1 MNSGFPSPVP
11 RPASFFRVGVYRFLA
26 ILTLPVLLLLGA
38 TCILIMYHLADIE
51 KLAADTNEKRLPGI
65 LAAQRT
71 LINIENMR
79 RNVAMIYNAQDPRLR
94 RNALIDA
101 LALASESVFEPDS
114 GFIDYARTAEPLI
127 RSLSE
132 AKSRSDEAA
141 DSLHN
146 EELRFSNANG
156 RLLLRAGL
164 PDVPHMAHNARYLS
178 SDTDI
183 AQDAAHSEHIQELLF
198 PLQTLC
204 REVPSDDPALRD
216 DCDRFK
222 SSWNALTAAWRQY
235 VNADNGARALWRELD
250 ELLRKLSDDASSVEA
265 ELTYRAMEHI
275 RTEARRARTAFFM
288 ASLLLIGVL
297 IVFVAAVHR
306 SILAPIALASRDLR
320 KIRYGQPTNS
330 IPPVRLRELQDL
342 LDLLPSLSRHLAE
355 LSERSGQLEKEKDRY
370 ANLSL
375 RDALTGVYNRRSF
388 DEQLSRDGRKVSLS
402 LLMLDVDLFKLY
414 NDTFGHQ
421 AGDAALAAVAHAME
435 QSLLRGTD
443 KVFRYGGEEFAVLL
457 PNATEKA
464 ARAVA
469 ERIQRNV
476 RALALPHPAS
486 SVAPV
491 LTVSIGVALR
501 TPDDK
506 ADDTELITRADKAL
520 YRAKSSGRDRV
531 CLYRPE
537 DGPTAR
543 P

>member
-11 RPASFFRVGVYRFLA
+11 RPASFRRVWVYRFLA

-235 VNADNGARALWRELD
+235 VNADNEARALWRQLD

-355 LSERSGQLEKEKDRY
+355 LNERSGQLEKEKDRY

-375 RDALTGVYNRRSF
+375 RNALTGVYNRRSF
-388 DEQLSRDGRKVSLS
+388 DEQLSRDGRKVPLA

-506 ADDTELITRADKAL
+506 ADDTELITHADKAL

>member
-1 MNSGFPSPVP
+1 M
-11 RPASFFRVGVYRFLA
+11 
-26 ILTLPVLLLLGA
+26 
-38 TCILIMYHLADIE
+38 
-51 KLAADTNEKRLPGI
+51 
-65 LAAQRT
+65 
-71 LINIENMR
+71 
-79 RNVAMIYNAQDPRLR
+79 
-94 RNALIDA
+94 
-101 LALASESVFEPDS
+101 
-114 GFIDYARTAEPLI
+114 
-127 RSLSE
+127 
-132 AKSRSDEAA
+132 
-141 DSLHN
+141 
-146 EELRFSNANG
+146 
-156 RLLLRAGL
+156 
-164 PDVPHMAHNARYLS
+164 
-178 SDTDI
+178 
-183 AQDAAHSEHIQELLF
+183 
-198 PLQTLC
+198 
-204 REVPSDDPALRD
+204 
-216 DCDRFK
+216 
-222 SSWNALTAAWRQY
+222 
-235 VNADNGARALWRELD
+235 
-250 ELLRKLSDDASSVEA
+250 
-265 ELTYRAMEHI
+265 
-275 RTEARRARTAFFM
+275 
-288 ASLLLIGVL
+288 
-297 IVFVAAVHR
+297 
-306 SILAPIALASRDLR
+306 
-320 KIRYGQPTNS
+320 
-330 IPPVRLRELQDL
+330 RLRELQDL

-388 DEQLSRDGRKVSLS
+388 DEQLSRDGRKVPLA

-506 ADDTELITRADKAL
+506 VDDTELITHADKAL

-543 P
+543 L

>member
-1 MNSGFPSPVP
+1 MN
-11 RPASFFRVGVYRFLA
+11 
-26 ILTLPVLLLLGA
+26 
-38 TCILIMYHLADIE
+38 AD
-51 KLAADTNEKRLPGI
+51 NE
-65 LAAQRT
+65 
-71 LINIENMR
+71 
-79 RNVAMIYNAQDPRLR
+79 
-94 RNALIDA
+94 A
-101 LALASESVFEPDS
+101 LAL
-114 GFIDYARTAEPLI
+114 
-127 RSLSE
+127 
-132 AKSRSDEAA
+132 
-141 DSLHN
+141 
-146 EELRFSNANG
+146 
-156 RLLLRAGL
+156 
-164 PDVPHMAHNARYLS
+164 
-178 SDTDI
+178 
-183 AQDAAHSEHIQELLF
+183 
-198 PLQTLC
+198 
-204 REVPSDDPALRD
+204 
-216 DCDRFK
+216 
-222 SSWNALTAAWRQY
+222 WRQ
-235 VNADNGARALWRELD
+235 LD

-388 DEQLSRDGRKVSLS
+388 DEQLSRDGRKVPLA

-506 ADDTELITRADKAL
+506 VDDTELITHADKAL

-543 P
+543 L